1 MSQIGQSRL
10 GTSWYDSMTS
20 LSSSLLL
27 LLLLLLLSLLLLL
40 LLPILLL
47 LTFTVENN
55 YSCYTKNR

>member
-1 MSQIGQSRL
+1 MSQIGQSQL

-20 LSSSLLL
+20 LLLL

-55 YSCYTKNR
+55 YSCYTKNS

>member
-20 LSSSLLL
+20 LSLV
-27 LLLLLLLSLLLLL
+27 LLLLLLSLLLLL

-47 LTFTVENN
+47 LTFTVENS